1 MIDNNA
7 LPCCGWMWNQ
17 FTVYS
22 NRKFKFSF
30 SVSDKFADKNWR
42 VHPDWVYCEYNY
54 AGSPQREFATPEDN
68 IRHFVSRS
76 QTRGWNW
83 GTPSVIPLPKCTNKE
98 QYDPNCFK
106 CKLSLFLQFCIIPSF
121 RVYMFFQLFEQRVYF
136 SQINWWYKLTVF
148 FQSWVLTYHL
158 KHILSLIVLLVF
170 KVTSIEL
177 QL

>member
-22 NRKFKFSF
+22 NRKLKFSF

-106 CKLSLFLQFCIIPSF
+106 CKLSLFSKFCIFTSF
-121 RVYMFFQLFEQRVYF
+121 RVYMFFQLFGQRVQFFTNQLMIQVDSLF
-136 SQINWWYKLTVF
+136 SKLSF
-148 FQSWVLTYHL
+148 DIPFKTYSFPDCFA
-158 KHILSLIVLLVF
+158 SL
-170 KVTSIEL
+170 
-177 QL
+177 